1 MIVITSPD
9 IVTNELEIISEMFRE
24 GLSLLHIRKP
34 DFSKTEMQYYLDR
47 LPASF
52 RHKLVV
58 HQHHELAAAFGINRI
73 HIKKQDRMLFTSAIA
88 TPDRFLKP
96 VRCYYSTG
104 AHTIEEYNNLP
115 DRYQYAFLSPV
126 FTSISKPG
134 YQSQQN
140 LLETVKNRTNPNTKL
155 IALGGITISNMAL
168 ALENGFDDIAL
179 LGTIWNST
187 DPIKNFRECLQHYT
201 IITNKN

>member
-9 IVTNELEIISEMFRE
+9 SVTNEFEIISEMFQE

-34 DFSKTEMQYYLDR
+34 DLSITETQRYLDQTPVAFRDR
-47 LPASF
+47 LV
-52 RHKLVV
+52 L
-58 HQHHELAAAFGINRI
+58 HQHHKLAAAFGINRF
-73 HIKKQDRMLFTSAIA
+73 HIKKQDREQF
-88 TPDRFLKP
+88 TPDRFSKP
-96 VRCYYSTG
+96 VSCYYSTG
-104 AHTIEEYNNLP
+104 THTIEEFSNLQ
-115 DRYQYAFLSPV
+115 DLYTYAFLSPV
-126 FTSISKPG
+126 FESISKPG
-134 YQSQQN
+134 YQSSEN
-140 LLETVKNRTNPNTKL
+140 LLETVKSRTNSNKKR

-168 ALENGFDDIAL
+168 AMENGFDDIAL